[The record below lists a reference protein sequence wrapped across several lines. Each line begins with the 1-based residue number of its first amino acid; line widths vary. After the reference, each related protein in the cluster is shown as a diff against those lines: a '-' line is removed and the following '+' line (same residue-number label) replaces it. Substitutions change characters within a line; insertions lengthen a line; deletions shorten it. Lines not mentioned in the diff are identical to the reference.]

1 MWREGLA
8 SVERTVDGKERRLL
22 LQAGLQQAVI
32 GLQGRIIAGADP
44 LALLGE
50 LLRLLI
56 DVTGSAAGLVA
67 EGLKDAVADNA
78 VGGVPVCR
86 WHPISTVNLA
96 AGELSDPMQLLS
108 AGIARDGGCVAL
120 GGEELT
126 AVFGQVRP
134 GCASVWVTP
143 LMAGSGLL
151 CLLDRP
157 GGYDADIL
165 DIVRP
170 IAEVADQFL
179 AASHRRFVRQGDAA
193 PAPLAQAR
201 LGEILGDMA
210 GAVWSAS
217 LPDFVIDYM
226 SPSVEK
232 LLGHRADDFLARR
245 EFLDEITPPED
256 QVLRLA
262 ALDRALDGE
271 AFDLVH
277 RLICADGSV
286 RWIRAKANVIGG
298 HDGRPVRLDGTLN
311 DVTAERL
318 TVERGRQSDA
328 LYRAVVEDQQE
339 AIVRFRPDHVIT
351 FANRQYAEFY
361 NLAPEDLLGVKL
373 SDLLAPHELKEVFD
387 HLDRLTLTQP
397 LCVHEYEKPL
407 PGGGQRWLR
416 WVNRALFDAL
426 GAVSE
431 YQCVG
436 HDIGDIKR
444 LESELEDGREMLSLA
459 VASSGDGIFEWHVE
473 GNYVWFSP
481 RWKEIFGYAD
491 DELPNSLATWERLVD
506 PVDRLR
512 ILNEID
518 AYLRRPEGV
527 LRTTGR
533 YRHRNGSTVYIES
546 RVISRQGKPGAK
558 TRLVGAMTDITAKV
572 VADQRMQDA
581 IESLSDGFA
590 WFDPN
595 DRMIMHNQRFLEF
608 FPFLAGLGTLSGL
621 PFIDMVRH
629 PDGEMGRM
637 PDPESYVAERMKRHW
652 EGGSFELPLHSG
664 GWVRV
669 SERRTKEGGIVSIW
683 SDITELKRAQ
693 QRLTDAVAA
702 MQEGFILVGPD
713 NMIQIANQ
721 RCREIYPIAGHL
733 LEAGRSYADF
743 LRYGAENGEFLE
755 AVGRADDYIAEVLRL
770 LHSDENVRIERP
782 LADGRWVLISQR
794 RMSDGSVV
802 GIRTDLTPQKRREA
816 ELESAHKQL
825 EKQARVL
832 VDLAEKLEE
841 ARLSAVEASRAKTRF
856 LAHMSHELRTPLN
869 AVLGFT
875 RLMGDELFGPIG
887 VPKYKEYIG
896 LIHESGAHLL
906 SLIND
911 VLDLSKIEAGRME
924 LDRRE
929 ISVTE
934 LTGSSTRLME
944 GLAKDRQIKL
954 EVHVM
959 PDCPT
964 IYGDERALKQM
975 VINLLSNALKF
986 THGGGRVSLS
996 IARQGDG
1003 GTAMTVVDTGI
1014 GMTAEDIVKA
1024 LDPFGQVDG
1033 EIARQH
1039 HGTGLGLPLVKAM
1052 AEAHGGSLSIDSVPG
1067 VGTTMTVHLPGPP
1080 GVAARSRLEP
1090 AATAAPPSAGQAP
1103 APRREAVIDFP
1114 SLADSLAPAA
1124 PAISAPASVAAPALP
1139 RLLLAEDNVV
1149 NRRLVLDIL
1158 KELPVAVDCVANGEE
1173 AVRAVAANDYLLVLM
1188 DIQMPVMDGITATER
1203 IRASG
1208 HGSADLPVVALTAH
1222 ASEADQQRF
1231 TEVGMDGYLAKP
1243 FDVAALMKL
1252 VQKHLVAAK
1261 ARAEVAAQ
1269 AG

>member
-1 MWREGLA
+1 MASGTAEG
-8 SVERTVDGKERRLL
+8 TIDGKERRLL

-32 GLQGRIIAGADP
+32 GLQGRVIAGADP
-44 LALLGE
+44 LAALGE

-56 DVTGSAAGLVA
+56 DVTGSGAGLVA
-67 EGLKDAVADNA
+67 ETLMDTGDATP
-78 VGGVPVCR
+78 PVCR

-96 AGELSDPMQLLS
+96 VGELIDPMQLLA
-108 AGIARDGGCVAL
+108 AGMKSDTGCIASEDQ
-120 GGEELT
+120 ELL
-126 AVFGQVRP
+126 AVFRSIRP
-134 GCASVWVTP
+134 GCATVWATS
-143 LMAGSGLL
+143 LLDGTGLL
-151 CLLDRP
+151 CLLDRT
-157 GGYDADIL
+157 GGYDAGML
-165 DIVRP
+165 DMLRP
-170 IAEVADQFL
+170 IAEVADRFL
-179 AASHRRFVRQGDAA
+179 VASRRHFATTLPAVVTGSGAAPS

-210 GAVWSAS
+210 GAVWSAR

-226 SPSVEK
+226 SPSVER
-232 LLGHRADDFLARR
+232 LLGHRADDFVARR

-262 ALDRALDGE
+262 ALDRALEGQP
-271 AFDLVH
+271 FDLVH

-286 RWIRAKANVIGG
+286 RWMRAKANVVSG

-318 TVERGRQSDA
+318 AVERGRQSDA

-339 AIVRFRPDHVIT
+339 AIVRFRPDHIIT
-351 FANRQYAEFY
+351 FANRQYAAFY

-373 SDLLAPHELKEVFD
+373 SDLLAPHELKDVFD
-387 HLDRLTLTQP
+387 YLDRLTLTKP
-397 LCVHEYEKPL
+397 VCVHEYEKPL
-407 PGGGQRWLR
+407 PGGSRRWLR
-416 WVNRALFDAL
+416 WVNRALFDNV

-436 HDIGDIKR
+436 HDIGDLKR

-518 AYLRRPEGV
+518 RYLHRPEGV

-533 YRHRNGSTVYIES
+533 YRHRNGSTVYVES
-546 RVISRQGKPGAK
+546 RVIRRQGKPGAK

-590 WFDPN
+590 WFDPD

-608 FPFLAGLGTLSGL
+608 FPFLGAMGNLAGL

-629 PDGEMGRM
+629 PDGEIGRM
-637 PDPESYVAERMKRHW
+637 PDGEAYVAERMKQHR
-652 EGGSFELPLHSG
+652 EGGSFELPLHNG

-713 NMIQIANQ
+713 DTILITNQ

-733 LEAGRSYADF
+733 LEEGRSYRDF

-755 AVGRADDYIAEVLRL
+755 AIGRADDYIADVLRL

-825 EKQARVL
+825 EKQARAL

-875 RLMGDELFGPIG
+875 RLMDDELFGPIG

-964 IYGDERALKQM
+964 IYGDERSLKQI

-986 THGGGRVSLS
+986 TQAGGRVTLS

-1014 GMTAEDIVKA
+1014 GMTPEDILKA

-1039 HGTGLGLPLVKAM
+1039 HG
-1052 AEAHGGSLSIDSVPG
+1052 
-1067 VGTTMTVHLPGPP
+1067 
-1080 GVAARSRLEP
+1080 
-1090 AATAAPPSAGQAP
+1090 
-1103 APRREAVIDFP
+1103 
-1114 SLADSLAPAA
+1114 
-1124 PAISAPASVAAPALP
+1124 
-1139 RLLLAEDNVV
+1139 
-1149 NRRLVLDIL
+1149 
-1158 KELPVAVDCVANGEE
+1158 
-1173 AVRAVAANDYLLVLM
+1173 
-1188 DIQMPVMDGITATER
+1188 
-1203 IRASG
+1203 
-1208 HGSADLPVVALTAH
+1208 
-1222 ASEADQQRF
+1222 
-1231 TEVGMDGYLAKP
+1231 
-1243 FDVAALMKL
+1243 
-1252 VQKHLVAAK
+1252 
-1261 ARAEVAAQ
+1261 
-1269 AG
+1269 